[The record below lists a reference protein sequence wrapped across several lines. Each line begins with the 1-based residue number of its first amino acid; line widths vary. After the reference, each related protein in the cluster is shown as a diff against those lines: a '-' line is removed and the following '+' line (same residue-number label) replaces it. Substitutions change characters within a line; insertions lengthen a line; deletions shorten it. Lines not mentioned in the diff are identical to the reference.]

1 FLSSNLSSHTDLHL
15 NFDKNQVSQ
24 QDVSNLATAFMR
36 CTNLSVLQL
45 DLSSAKNC
53 SDILQELG
61 PYLPLC
67 KHLKCFNLYL
77 RQGFIN
83 SRKGIVLPQL
93 TSLSVLVLDLTSCK
107 INCQIISQ
115 IGNSLQKYSNL
126 QTLSLYLVDN
136 DIRDEGIQNLTY
148 SLKDLPKLYKLT
160 LSISHNNIIS
170 KGLSDFSQAISK
182 SSNYKKMNNQIQAD
196 IIIMKNILY
205 LVSISKKTF
214 ESQRNLLNKWFQD
227 SIKNYILEQVAS
239 SLIAKHLNCHTSDQV
254 KNIIRQNLDKSKPKY
269 MGIIE
274 QYFLLINKYNQRVAF
289 IEKLNQIIQNPQD
302 ITHTLQAKQK
312 SYNTHKRA
320 RKQFVCFLILRLF
333 ESDQLG
339 VFPSFYE
346 IWNQCFPN
354 EIQTKKKLSKFDKKE
369 TNQRQK
375 RAYRRKLTQKESFP
389 NSENDFNNSKF
400 TINLKQESSLPAQ
413 SIQDI
418 NNFDQSQVK
427 LSESTMGFISQK
439 QQINNKIFEDDGDE
453 EEYVINQDNNQFD
466 SKLIYK
472 EEDNINIKYQYQ
484 QEIQSQYYMCE
495 TQQYQMYYQEQYQ
508 LQQQLK
514 GEEEEEY
521 YYYQQIL

>member
-1 FLSSNLSSHTDLHL
+1 MGNQQPQNSPILFDNLKKFLSSNLSSHTDLHL

-182 SSNYKKMNNQIQAD
+182 SKHLS
-196 IIIMKNILY
+196 
-205 LVSISKKTF
+205 TF
-214 ESQRNLLNKWFQD
+214 E
-227 SIKNYILEQVAS
+227 V
-239 SLIAKHLNCHTSDQV
+239 
-254 KNIIRQNLDKSKPKY
+254 
-269 MGIIE
+269 
-274 QYFLLINKYNQRVAF
+274 FLK
-289 IEKLNQIIQNPQD
+289 
-302 ITHTLQAKQK
+302 
-312 SYNTHKRA
+312 A